1 MKRTLIFIILTL
13 CVTVLCGCSMPLKPA
28 QTPSNSN
35 EKTSTCT
42 VYVSGAVA
50 NDGYV
55 TVNIGSDYY
64 ALLTQAGLLDCSA
77 MVENSSNVIKGDVT
91 QLIVNYIQ
99 NNRTYYS
106 VNVNGAAVTYRLGA
120 ENISSNVI
128 NKLAD
133 YIEANGI
140 ISNRGELSVA
150 LGDDYNDNYYKF
162 FIDEQ
167 DYA

>member
-1 MKRTLIFIILTL
+1 MKKSVLAILLIALL
-13 CVTVLCGCSMPLKPA
+13 SLCGCSMPLKPA
-28 QTPSNSN
+28 QIPSNSN

-64 ALLTQAGLLDCSA
+64 ALLTQAGLLGCSA

-140 ISNRGELSVA
+140 ISNRGELSAA